1 MDRAAEGLRTCIVDD
16 VHVGSRFAEL
26 LETMTRRVRSRIV
39 RIAANGSRAASRATT
54 PSPTKESAHRREH
67 PHQAAIGLVPMVS
80 SNNPPTQ
87 RNYLSAPPLRQQ
99 HQWASMNQQ
108 YTDQPNQLHTTNS
121 CADGLT
127 YPPQIQGQIYNDP
140 SLCGSLY
147 DPYKPSVSIM
157 PPPCYT
163 FIKGVGNYDPHG
175 FANGN
180 SNSNSNS
187 NSNGQLGDQQLYNDT
202 GPSVASS
209 DTYADNPCTPGWSS
223 GMDWLA
229 LPLDPLLNSS
239 FGSDVTH
246 AGYGP
251 DVGGYDMLDLLLQD
265 WNTNDGVM
273 GDIGGI

>member
-26 LETMTRRVRSRIV
+26 LGTMTRRVRSCIV
-39 RIAANGSRAASRATT
+39 RIAANGSKAASRATT
-54 PSPTKESAHRREH
+54 PSPTKESAQRQEY
-67 PHQAAIGLVPMVS
+67 PHHAAVGLAPMVS

-87 RNYLSAPPLRQQ
+87 RNYLSAPLLRQQ

-108 YTDQPNQLHTTNS
+108 YTDQPNQLHSTN
-121 CADGLT
+121 CYADGLT
-127 YPPQIQGQIYNDP
+127 NPPQIQGQTYNDL

-147 DPYKPSVSIM
+147 DPHNPLVSIM

-163 FIKGVGNYDPHG
+163 FIKGVGNYDPHA

-180 SNSNSNS
+180 N
-187 NSNGQLGDQQLYNDT
+187 NSNGQQGNQLYNDT

-209 DTYADNPCTPGWSS
+209 DTYAADNPSTPGWNS

-239 FGSDVTH
+239 FGTDVTH

-265 WNTNDGVM
+265 WNTNDAVM
-273 GDIGGI
+273 GDIGGT